1 MLRYKITSKIKPSL
15 TIMEVTCDD
24 FEWSKKNQL
33 TMLAGSMHVN
43 PDMQNHLLK
52 FGIMDFDFVPIN
64 FTIKPAQTIEKA
76 IVEPQL
82 EKRNGKKGR

>member
-64 FTIKPAQTIEKA
+64 FTIKRKPKA
-76 IVEPQL
+76 TKKVVEAP
-82 EKRNGKKGR
+82 K